1 MVLAA
6 AFAASVVLLSGASLG
21 EDDSALARVH
31 TELFAGRVASV
42 RAFAPDG
49 TAIPLAV
56 SHGRLTPRTQLPPG
70 ETVSMRVV
78 VRRPGWSAWALG
90 KERHEK
96 LTVQTPV
103 AHVVNRWPHA
113 RVVRF
118 DVPVSS
124 VKIGGRTVTAG
135 SGSVAIPST
144 KTAGAVNVAVSA
156 RPWET
161 LGPPERVTW
170 FPKSEHTVVLASPAP
185 GSELDPLEPLRLT
198 YSQRIS
204 LADHPRL
211 TLRQQGRWVQPDSHT
226 LVFRPSGDGA
236 PFDAD
241 ERIRFTTPVEVLGGT
256 AWHVAGASFVRLQ
269 QLLALEGYLP
279 LAWSGDDIPRT
290 KRAQLAA
297 ATAPPKGTFEWGYP
311 NTPPELKALWT
322 PGEPNTITRGAVMMF
337 QHDHDLTVDGIA
349 GPKVWHAVIADAVAG
364 KRKTDGYSYVYVHR
378 NVPQLLTLWHNGKIV
393 LTSPGN
399 TGVPAAPTAL
409 GTWPVFEH
417 IPVGRMSGRNPDGS
431 HYDDPGIRWI
441 SYFHGGEAL
450 HAFNRASFGTPQSLG
465 CVELPL
471 DQAAKVWPYTPIGTL
486 VTIEN

>member
-118 DVPVSS
+118 DVPVSA

-144 KTAGAVNVAVSA
+144 RPAGAVNVAAAA

-256 AWHVAGASFVRLQ
+256 AWHVAGA
-269 QLLALEGYLP
+269 
-279 LAWSGDDIPRT
+279 
-290 KRAQLAA
+290 
-297 ATAPPKGTFEWGYP
+297 
-311 NTPPELKALWT
+311 
-322 PGEPNTITRGAVMMF
+322 
-337 QHDHDLTVDGIA
+337 
-349 GPKVWHAVIADAVAG
+349 
-364 KRKTDGYSYVYVHR
+364 
-378 NVPQLLTLWHNGKIV
+378 
-393 LTSPGN
+393 GN
-399 TGVPAAPTAL
+399 RQT
-409 GTWPVFEH
+409 EH
-417 IPVGRMSGRNPDGS
+417 HS
-431 HYDDPGIRWI
+431 
-441 SYFHGGEAL
+441 
-450 HAFNRASFGTPQSLG
+450 SL
-465 CVELPL
+465 
-471 DQAAKVWPYTPIGTL
+471 
-486 VTIEN
+486 